1 MFANAREKVAVYP
14 SVRFIDTEATEAA
27 ADGVIAGW
35 IASPGARLRA
45 ERHVKRYET

>member
-27 ADGVIAGW
+27 ADGVIAGGSLHQ
-35 IASPGARLRA
+35 ALVFEPNGM
-45 ERHVKRYET
+45 